1 MKHSTTISILGIAC
15 MVLATIG
22 TTLRGDDPTTAPAP
36 LRVLFI
42 GNSLTASNDLPAMVQ
57 AMARLRGVELRYE
70 ACTPGG
76 ASLEDHWND
85 GHCRRLLDGQQWDF
99 VVLQQGP
106 SSRDDSRANLKEW
119 SARWAD
125 AIRARGARPALY
137 MVWAQQGQKDGFTR
151 VGDSYRMAADA
162 SRSILVP
169 AGEAWRAAIDMDRPL
184 PLYLEDGLHPTEEGT
199 YLAALVVAS
208 HIARITPADV
218 PNRFQLASG
227 NTIVVTPE
235 VGAVL
240 RAAASKVTKTK
251 TP

>member
-1 MKHSTTISILGIAC
+1 MKHSTAISIWGLAC
-15 MVLATIG
+15 VVVATIG
-22 TTLRGDDPTTAPAP
+22 TTLRGDDPTTAPAR

-85 GHCRRLLDGQQWDF
+85 GHCRRLLEGQQWDF

-137 MVWAQQGQKDGFTR
+137 MVWPQLGQKDGFKR

-162 SRSILVP
+162 SRSILLP
-169 AGEAWRAAIDMDRPL
+169 AGDAWRAAIEMDQRL

-199 YLAALVVAS
+199 YLAALVVTS
-208 HIARITPADV
+208 HIAEIGPADV
-218 PNRFQLASG
+218 PNRLQLASG
-227 NTIVVTPE
+227 NTIVVAPE

-240 RAAASKVTKTK
+240 RAATSKVTKTK